1 MGSWAMA
8 DFKADFS
15 TPFFKEFSLFQV
27 ETRMLGEISFITGYI
42 KPLTVKWRLKPAW
55 QTNVKK

>member
-1 MGSWAMA
+1 MA